1 MRLLLAVGALV
12 AVSCSGRSPDTTSV
26 TAPKSTPT
34 RPAEVAPA
42 TPSATGKYESGG
54 ITVEV
59 VSAKV
64 SPVMVKMPLGPDQPT
79 NDAYTA
85 VTVRLT
91 NSDPNRKVDYRPWS
105 YGPNALRAAPALTDQ
120 NGNSYKVVNVGI
132 NDVVG
137 QVGRSASLYP
147 DKPITDLILFE
158 PPLQSATALTLELP
172 ASAVGQEGKIRLRV
186 DLRRG
191 GVE

>member
-1 MRLLLAVGALV
+1 MRLLLAVCAFV
-12 AVSCSGRSPDTTSV
+12 AVSCSGQSPDTTTV
-26 TAPKSTPT
+26 PKSTPT
-34 RPAEVAPA
+34 RPAEVTTAPPPA
-42 TPSATGKYESGG
+42 TDKYESGG

-64 SPVMVKMPLGPDQPT
+64 GPVMVRMPLGPDQPT

-91 NSDPNRKVDYRPWS
+91 NSDPNRKVDYRSWS
-105 YGPNALRAAPALTDQ
+105 YGGIAPRSTPTLTDQ

-172 ASAVGQEGKIRLRV
+172 ASAIGHEGKIRLRV
-186 DLRRG
+186 NLRRG
-191 GVE
+191 GME